1 MPEQTLKAYQV
12 GDNDIVAAYDEAG
25 AIEAFYKQCGH
36 PEDGHGYTLDEVQ
49 LVSDR
54 WLDAREVFDTDEGVV
69 VKVDKTLRE
78 EMAELTEP
86 AYLCGWE

>member
-1 MPEQTLKAYQV
+1 MPEQTLKACQV

-25 AIEAFYKQCGH
+25 AIKVLCDYCGY
-36 PEDGHGYTLDEVQ
+36 PDNEYTSEEVQ
-49 LVSDR
+49 LVGDR
-54 WLDAREVFDTDEGVV
+54 YLDSREAFDTDEGEV

>member
-25 AIEAFYKQCGH
+25 AIKVLQEQEGGD
-36 PEDGHGYTLDEVQ
+36 PPNDYTLDEVL